1 MGVGQGDKAR
11 LIQRN
16 FQGLSPCCLKE
27 CEFGDLTSEFPKEER
42 SSVGQRPRRLYW
54 TALCMRKESRR
65 RGRVTHRG
73 KVALESD
80 APDSGRRAEV
90 GWEGGLHYNQRYQDR

>member
-1 MGVGQGDKAR
+1 M
-11 LIQRN
+11 IQRN

-27 CEFGDLTSEFPKEER
+27 CEFGDLSTEVPREER
-42 SSVGQRPRRLYW
+42 SSVGQRPKEVVLDGLW
-54 TALCMRKESRR
+54 VRKESGR

-90 GWEGGLHYNQRYQDR
+90 GWEGGFHYNQHFQDW